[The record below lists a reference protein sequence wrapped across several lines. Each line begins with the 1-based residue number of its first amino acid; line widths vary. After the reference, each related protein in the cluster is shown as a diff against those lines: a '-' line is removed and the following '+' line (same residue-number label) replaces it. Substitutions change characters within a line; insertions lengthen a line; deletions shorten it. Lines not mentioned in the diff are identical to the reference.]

1 MASKDQATVWFNK
14 ADNGNITAEIVNPFP
29 MEGKLSSTGKTFVVA
44 YDSDSFGDLR
54 VTVTVTRKNRK
65 LEA

>member
-1 MASKDQATVWFNK
+1 MASKNQSTVWFNK

-29 MEGKLSSTGKTFVVA
+29 MKGELSSTGKTFVVA

-54 VTVTVTRKNRK
+54 VTVTVTRKNRG
-65 LEA
+65 EE

>member
-1 MASKDQATVWFNK
+1 MANVNQATIWFNK

-29 MEGKLSSTGKTFVVA
+29 MEGVLSSTGKTYVVA

-54 VTVTVTRKNRK
+54 VTVTVTRKNRNHEK
-65 LEA
+65 